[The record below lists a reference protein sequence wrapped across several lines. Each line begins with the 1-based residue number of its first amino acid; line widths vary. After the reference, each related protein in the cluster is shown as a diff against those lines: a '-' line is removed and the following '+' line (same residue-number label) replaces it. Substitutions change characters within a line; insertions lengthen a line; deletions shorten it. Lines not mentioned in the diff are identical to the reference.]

1 MDGYTYE
8 QYEAEQER
16 IRRVTAR
23 QIWEEENADQLQ
35 DIKRYDEEVVSE
47 DDYEEDIEHGNII

>member
-16 IRRVTAR
+16 LRRIEAR
-23 QIWEEENADQLQ
+23 RIWEEENAD
-35 DIKRYDEEVVSE
+35 DIRDMKLFDSEYYCEE
-47 DDYEEDIEHGNII
+47 N